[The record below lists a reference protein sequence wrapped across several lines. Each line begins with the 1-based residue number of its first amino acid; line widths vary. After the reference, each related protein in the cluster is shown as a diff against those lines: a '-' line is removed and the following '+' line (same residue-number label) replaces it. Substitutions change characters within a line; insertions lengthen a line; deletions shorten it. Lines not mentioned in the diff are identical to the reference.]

1 MGQVMSPQKDAVFAM
16 QTVAGFKIVSF
27 HQKVSILKY

>member
-1 MGQVMSPQKDAVFAM
+1 MGQLMPPQKDAVFAI

-27 HQKVSILKY
+27 HQKVSILKH